1 MRVSTSPTAMP
12 AEQAHPAT
20 PAGAAAV
27 ITPSTRRARMRDLV
41 DQWEVV
47 RQLTVRDLKSKYKQS
62 ILGPIW
68 IVIQPLGLLVAFA
81 VVFAGLLDIK
91 TEGVP
96 YLLFA
101 AVGLTVWIFFQA
113 SISFAPGSLVMN
125 LSIVRRVACPRVA
138 LPTAAVLAS
147 IPSVTLPLLTSLVLA
162 FALGEAPTLRVLLL
176 PVVAA
181 WAFLLTWGI
190 AILLSAT
197 IVHFRD
203 VLFTIPFLLQAGLFL
218 SPVAY
223 PASRVENDLVD
234 LIFTLNPLTGVIESF
249 RWVMLPVPE
258 PALATVLVSAVWTV
272 GLVFGGW
279 WVFRRLEPTMADFV

>member
-1 MRVSTSPTAMP
+1 MP

-68 IVIQPLGLLVAFA
+68 IVMQPLGLLVAFA

-147 IPSVTLPLLTSLVLA
+147 IPRERFPLLTSLVLA

>member
-1 MRVSTSPTAMP
+1 MQVSTSPTAMP